1 MTSQFSYWEKN
12 QFFTAIDLVVI
23 GSGIVGLNAAL
34 HYKSLHP
41 THKVLILE
49 RGILPNGASTKN
61 AGFACFGSPSELLD
75 DLRNESEDVVFSL
88 VEKRWKGLQH
98 LRQRIGDEN
107 MDYQHH
113 GGMELF
119 TKSNPS
125 LYAACSDQIN
135 YLNQQLKDIIGK
147 EVYQNTANNFGFEEI
162 SGIIKNQ
169 YEGQIDTGKM
179 MTSLLHL
186 ARDQG
191 IHLLNNVDVLNIE
204 DSATGV
210 LIETESVGTVKASQ
224 VVVSTNG
231 FAKKLL
237 DVNVQPARAQVLIT
251 KPLKD
256 LPFKGT
262 FHYDKGYYY
271 FRNIHNRILFGGGRN
286 LDIEGETTTDLSTTP
301 LVINE
306 LERLLNEV
314 ILPHKTTEIDFTWA
328 GVMGVGETKQAIV
341 KPVSKNVYAAVRM
354 GGMGVAI
361 GTLIGIEVAEL
372 VN

>member
-1 MTSQFSYWEKN
+1 MTSQFSYWEKD
-12 QFFTAIDLVVI
+12 QFFTSIDLVVI

-41 THKVLILE
+41 AHKVLVLE

-75 DLRNESEDVVFSL
+75 DLKTNSEDVVFSL
-88 VEKRWKGLQH
+88 VEKRWKGLQE
-98 LRQRIGDEN
+98 LRQRIGDKN
-107 MDYQHH
+107 MDFQNH

-125 LYAACSDQIN
+125 LYSKCSDQIG
-135 YLNQQLKDIIGK
+135 YLNQQLRDSVGDD
-147 EVYQNTANNFGFEEI
+147 VYQITANNFGFEEI

-179 MTSLLHL
+179 MTSLLDL
-186 ARDQG
+186 IQEEG
-191 IHLLNNVDVLNIE
+191 IQVLNNVNVLTVE
-204 DSATGV
+204 DSESEV
-210 LIETESVGTVKASQ
+210 LIETSIGTVKASK
-224 VVVSTNG
+224 VVVTTNG
-231 FAKKLL
+231 FASKLL
-237 DVNVQPARAQVLIT
+237 DINVKPARAQVLIT
-251 KPLKD
+251 KPLD
-256 LPFKGT
+256 QVPFEGT

-286 LDIEGETTTDLSTTP
+286 LDFDGETTTELSTTP
-301 LVINE
+301 LIINE

-314 ILPHKTTEIDFTWA
+314 IVPNTTAQIDYTWA
-328 GVMGVGETKQAIV
+328 GVMGVGDTKEAIV
-341 KPVSKNVYAAVRM
+341 KPISKNVFAAVRM